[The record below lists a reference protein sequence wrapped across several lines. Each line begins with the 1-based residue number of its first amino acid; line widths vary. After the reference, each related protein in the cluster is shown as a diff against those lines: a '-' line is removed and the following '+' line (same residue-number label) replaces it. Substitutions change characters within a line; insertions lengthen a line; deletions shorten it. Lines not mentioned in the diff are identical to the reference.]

1 MVHRSN
7 RGRVTYVCS
16 ARGVAGISYSFS
28 YEVKV
33 VVSLLGDEDEM
44 VRVWKVGGPGECQV
58 RILLH
63 THSKKGSLL
72 SRSEV

>member
-1 MVHRSN
+1 M
-7 RGRVTYVCS
+7 YS
-16 ARGVAGISYSFS
+16 AIS
-28 YEVKV
+28 EDRTELRVKV

-44 VRVWKVGGPGECQV
+44 VKVWKVGGPGECQV
-58 RILLH
+58 RI